1 MNAIVI
7 EHVPIAE
14 LPVAWRDRLASSSG
28 AWVTVRI
35 ETETPADATEPTTD
49 PAFGLWRDR
58 DDIADVEA
66 HVRGLRAS
74 RFNLDGSRRQ
84 P

>member
-7 EHVPIAE
+7 EHVPVTE
-14 LPVAWRDRLASSSG
+14 LPVAWRDRLTLAAG

-35 ETETPADATEPTTD
+35 ETETQTDASSQTTD

-58 DDIADVEA
+58 DDIVDVEA

-74 RFNLDGSRRQ
+74 RFSVDGSRHQ